1 MTSPRPEPTTDLA
14 GAFSKPGARSAGL
27 RLPTSKRKP
36 AKKATAKTP
45 KKLGEAAPPHE
56 TPPKTPSEVREPVQE
71 AAGAAESDAAPST
84 APEGR
89 SGGRTSQRR
98 TEGPASRAATPRRGR
113 PPTAITAA
121 DHGRLVLV
129 LWTPVSIRARMQAV
143 RQDKGTL
150 YLDQV
155 LDAIEATY
163 DEIGDLVARATGPIQ
178 VQGRL
183 FERTA
188 AAPVEGGE
196 QRVQLTIRGVLASQ
210 LHVID
215 ELVDQHS
222 AGSRSALVNAA
233 LDATLPQLTPR

>member
-14 GAFSKPGARSAGL
+14 GAFSKPGARGAGL

-36 AKKATAKTP
+36 AKKATAKTTE
-45 KKLGEAAPPHE
+45 KVVETAPPLE
-56 TPPKTPSEVREPVQE
+56 TPTETPTKPSEPLQE
-71 AAGAAESDAAPST
+71 AAGAPESDAGPSA

-89 SGGRTSQRR
+89 SGDGASQGRTER
-98 TEGPASRAATPRRGR
+98 PVASRPSTTPRRGR
-113 PPTAITAA
+113 PPTAAPAA
-121 DHGRLVLV
+121 GQGRLV

-163 DEIGDLVARATGPIQ
+163 DEIGDLVARATGPVQ

-188 AAPVEGGE
+188 AAPVEGAE
-196 QRVQLTIRGVLASQ
+196 QRVQLTIRGVLDSQ

-233 LDATLPQLTPR
+233 LDATLPQLTLR

>member
-36 AKKATAKTP
+36 AKKAAAKKAVETVPPPETAP
-45 KKLGEAAPPHE
+45 E
-56 TPPKTPSEVREPVQE
+56 TPAESSEPLQE
-71 AAGAAESDAAPST
+71 AAGAPESDAAPS
-84 APEGR
+84 AVPEGR
-89 SGGRTSQRR
+89 SGDGASQGRTER
-98 TEGPASRAATPRRGR
+98 PVSRPSTTPRRGR
-113 PPTAITAA
+113 PPTAVPAA
-121 DHGRLVLV
+121 GQGRLV

-143 RQDKGTL
+143 RQDNGTL

-163 DEIGDLVARATGPIQ
+163 DEIGDLVARATGPVQ

-188 AAPVEGGE
+188 AAPVEGAE
-196 QRVQLTIRGVLASQ
+196 QRVQLTIRGVLDSQ

-233 LDATLPQLTPR
+233 LDATLPQLTSR

>member
-27 RLPTSKRKP
+27 RLPASKRKP
-36 AKKATAKTP
+36 AKKATAKTTSKVVETAP
-45 KKLGEAAPPHE
+45 RQETTTQAPPE
-56 TPPKTPSEVREPVQE
+56 SPEPLQE
-71 AAGAAESDAAPST
+71 AAGAAVSDAAPP
-84 APEGR
+84 AALEAR
-89 SGGRTSQRR
+89 SGGRASQGRPER
-98 TEGPASRAATPRRGR
+98 PASRSSTPPRRGR
-113 PPTAITAA
+113 PPTAVPAA
-121 DHGRLVLV
+121 GQGRLV

-163 DEIGDLVARATGPIQ
+163 DEIGDLVARATGPVQ

-188 AAPVEGGE
+188 AAPVEGAE
-196 QRVQLTIRGVLASQ
+196 QRVQLTIRGVLDSQ